1 MSSSS
6 EDEGSPDPLQQDLV
20 PPLLMIDPC
29 YALMWIP
36 KADMAAVGAW
46 LLHTYFLDEQQREII
61 TYISTKKF
69 FELHRD
75 PTARK
80 IFKTGNMAGYFKLRP
95 WGPDLRRAWDLVH
108 SIKKTGAALITD
120 FDGTQLQVNISPKLI

>member
-1 MSSSS
+1 M
-6 EDEGSPDPLQQDLV
+6 

-36 KADMAAVGAW
+36 DADMAAVGAR
-46 LLHTYFLDEQQREII
+46 LLHTYCLDEQQREIL
-61 TYISTKKF
+61 TYIPTKKF

-80 IFKTGNMAGYFKLRP
+80 IFKTANMANYFKLQP
-95 WGPDLRRAWDLVH
+95 WGPDLRRAWELVR
-108 SIKKTGAALITD
+108 SIDKIGAALITD
-120 FDGTQLQVNISPKLI
+120 FDGTQLQVSISPKLI

>member
-36 KADMAAVGAW
+36 EADMAAVGAR
-46 LLHTYFLDEQQREII
+46 LLHTYFLDEQQREIL
-61 TYISTKKF
+61 TYIPTKKF
-69 FELHRD
+69 FELHKD
-75 PTARK
+75 QTARK
-80 IFKTGNMAGYFKLRP
+80 ILKTDNMAGYFKL
-95 WGPDLRRAWDLVH
+95 
-108 SIKKTGAALITD
+108 
-120 FDGTQLQVNISPKLI
+120 